1 MRKDWLETGDELV
14 PLSKKAYC
22 KQKENFTL
30 PAPRAQ
36 C

>member
-14 PLSKKAYC
+14 PLSKKTYC
-22 KQKENFTL
+22 KQKKNFTL